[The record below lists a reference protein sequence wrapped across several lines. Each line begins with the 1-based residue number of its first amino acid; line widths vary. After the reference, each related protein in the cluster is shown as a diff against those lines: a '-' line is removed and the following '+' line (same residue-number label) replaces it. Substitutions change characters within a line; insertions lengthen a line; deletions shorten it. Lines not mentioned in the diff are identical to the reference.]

1 MGFPPAK
8 PRRTIPH
15 WLRFENL
22 ARTAPLLPGVGL
34 AIAYGLLSS
43 GFTKLR
49 VPGSVMPQEL
59 FAVEF
64 PERAP
69 VQPFDL

>member
-49 VPGSVMPQEL
+49 VPGSAMPQEL
-59 FAVEF
+59 SAVEF
-64 PERAP
+64 PEQAP